1 MRCAHCNAI
10 IPEGWMR
17 CPRCGK
23 DIQIVPDYNPLEN
36 VLTQEVKGSVE
47 DVTRQ
52 MHTEDV
58 RNFGRKQNGYQ
69 SKATRVLSQ
78 EELNEIQTRRER
90 AAKNRSRA
98 EARRKQQERK
108 KQLIRRRRK
117 VLLILLLFLLL
128 FGALFGY
135 QTAEKYFKHAIGKNA
150 QKPEAYSG
158 LAETYMEQGEED
170 EAESVFLSAIASYP
184 SNQELYQ
191 AAIRF
196 YEESKQ
202 LEKIPEILGDC
213 EDEAV
218 LSSLKAYI
226 STDPVFSLDEGKYS
240 EVQEVTLSASG
251 ETIYYTTDGSDPISA
266 STEYTEPILL
276 STEGKTQIK
285 AIAYNE
291 KKIPSLIVSKTYEI
305 EFPVADAPVVTPS
318 TGQYSTVTQI
328 TITVPEGYT
337 AYYTIDGSVPTTES
351 MLYTGPVEM
360 PEGQTLF
367 SAVLVSKTGKMTQIT
382 KRNYI
387 YQPQ

>member
-1 MRCAHCNAI
+1 MQSEKMPKNQRH
-10 IPEGWMR
+10 
-17 CPRCGK
+17 
-23 DIQIVPDYNPLEN
+23 IQVWQRPIWN
-36 VLTQEVKGSVE
+36 
-47 DVTRQ
+47 
-52 MHTEDV
+52 
-58 RNFGRKQNGYQ
+58 
-69 SKATRVLSQ
+69 RV
-78 EELNEIQTRRER
+78 
-90 AAKNRSRA
+90 
-98 EARRKQQERK
+98 
-108 KQLIRRRRK
+108 
-117 VLLILLLFLLL
+117 
-128 FGALFGY
+128 
-135 QTAEKYFKHAIGKNA
+135 
-150 QKPEAYSG
+150 
-158 LAETYMEQGEED
+158 EED

-251 ETIYYTTDGSDPISA
+251 ETIYYTTDGSDPTSA

-318 TGQYSTVTQI
+318 TGQYSTVTADYVSQCRKAI
-328 TITVPEGYT
+328 RLI
-337 AYYTIDGSVPTTES
+337 IRSDGSVPTTES
-351 MLYTGPVEM
+351 MLVYRSG
-360 PEGQTLF
+360 
-367 SAVLVSKTGKMTQIT
+367 
-382 KRNYI
+382 
-387 YQPQ
+387 